1 VLNSQ
6 ILKTYTWM
14 TILLSKYVINPRTL
28 NIFTNERKKNQLI
41 TSKNKIKSNWGVF
54 YIIMEK
60 SQN

>member
-1 VLNSQ
+1 MLNSQ